1 MTGTKEETIQ
11 TYTEIGCLLKYF
23 PNSFIEKLPNKL
35 LEIISLRSDRK
46 YLIDVDTDKS
56 INEQN
61 ISDKTKKVLAV
72 LTYNY
77 WSSET
82 EKRDIIEHLNE
93 NEKKYQEKLR
103 EKYNPDNIFKNKASK
118 VETIENSVAI
128 VEYKESFFTKFKK
141 FIFRLLHI

>member
-1 MTGTKEETIQ
+1 MTWIKKETIQ

-103 EKYNPDNIFKNKASK
+103 EKFNPDNIFKNKASK
-118 VETIENSVAI
+118 VETIENSVAM
-128 VEYKESFFTKFKK
+128 VEYKESIFTRLRNWFKRT
-141 FIFRLLHI
+141 F

>member
-103 EKYNPDNIFKNKASK
+103 ERYNPDNIFKNKASK
-118 VETIENSVAI
+118 VETIENSVAM
-128 VEYKESFFTKFKK
+128 VEYKESIFTRLKNWFKRP
-141 FIFRLLHI
+141 F

>member
-128 VEYKESFFTKFKK
+128 VEYKESFFTRLKNWFKRT
-141 FIFRLLHI
+141 F

>member
-1 MTGTKEETIQ
+1 MNGTKEETIQ

-23 PNSFIEKLPNKL
+23 PNLFIEQLPNKL
-35 LEIISLRSDRK
+35 LEIISLMADRK

-61 ISDKTKKVLAV
+61 ISDKTKKILAV

-93 NEKKYQEKLR
+93 NEKEYQEQLR

-118 VETIENSVAI
+118 VETAENTVAM
-128 VEYKESFFTKFKK
+128 VEYKESIFTKIKNWFKRT
-141 FIFRLLHI
+141 F

>member
-1 MTGTKEETIQ
+1 MIGTKEETIQ

-35 LEIISLRSDRK
+35 LEIISLKADRK

-61 ISDKTKKVLAV
+61 ISNKTKMILAV

-77 WSSET
+77 WSN
-82 EKRDIIEHLNE
+82 EKQKDIIKKKLYDNE
-93 NEKKYQEKLR
+93 EIYQRNLT
-103 EKYNPDNIFKNKASK
+103 EKYNSDNLFKNKETK
-118 VETIENSVAI
+118 VETVENSVAMI
-128 VEYKESFFTKFKK
+128 EYKESIFTKIKNWFKRT
-141 FIFRLLHI
+141 F

>member
-1 MTGTKEETIQ
+1 MNGTKEETIQ

-35 LEIISLRSDRK
+35 LEIISLRADRK

-56 INEQN
+56 INDQN
-61 ISDKTKKVLAV
+61 ISDKTKKILAV

-93 NEKKYQEKLR
+93 NEKEYQEKLI

-118 VETIENSVAI
+118 VETVENSVAMI
-128 VEYKESFFTKFKK
+128 EYKESIFIKLKNWFKRT
-141 FIFRLLHI
+141 FE

>member
-1 MTGTKEETIQ
+1 MNGKEETIQ
-11 TYTEIGCLLKYF
+11 AYTEIGCLLKYF
-23 PNSFIEKLPNKL
+23 PDSFIEKLPNKL
-35 LEIISLRSDRK
+35 LEIISMRADRK

-61 ISDKTKKVLAV
+61 ISNKTKKILAV

-82 EKRDIIEHLNE
+82 GKRDIIEHLNE
-93 NEKKYQEKLR
+93 NEKEYQEKLR

-118 VETIENSVAI
+118 VETVENSVAMI
-128 VEYKESFFTKFKK
+128 EYKESIFIKLKNWFKRT
-141 FIFRLLHI
+141 FE

>member
-1 MTGTKEETIQ
+1 MIGTKEETIQ

-35 LEIISLRSDRK
+35 LEIISLKADRK

-61 ISDKTKKVLAV
+61 ISNKTKMILAV

-77 WSSET
+77 WSN
-82 EKRDIIEHLNE
+82 EKQKDII
-93 NEKKYQEKLR
+93 KKKLYNNKKIYQRNLT
-103 EKYNPDNIFKNKASK
+103 EKYNSDNLFKNKETK
-118 VETIENSVAI
+118 VETVENSVAMI
-128 VEYKESFFTKFKK
+128 EYKESIFTKIKNWFKRT
-141 FIFRLLHI
+141 F